1 MFISNI
7 GNGRHK
13 YYHYLAT
20 IIITL
25 IVMQLVGAI
34 PLLITIFLEI
44 DKRPFTPELF
54 EQIAN
59 SISGNLIVLFTGI
72 SFLAAFGVFIFCI
85 RYIHKQTVTSIITY
99 RNKIDF
105 QRIGWGLLVVVLFRI
120 PLFLIELYI
129 YGDSL
134 KWNFEF
140 NNFFFLLLICIF
152 FIPIQA
158 GLEEV
163 FFRGYLLKVF
173 NRKYKKK
180 YLSVFITSILFTVL
194 HFANPEAI
202 SFGWSM
208 IAFYFLTALFLA
220 LITIFDNGTELAIGV
235 HAGINIFTLLTIT
248 SEWSSFNTSALYLN
262 SSRNAFEL
270 DILLLTLVIYP
281 IIFFIFAKK
290 FDWKLSK
297 KTSNTKQWKS

>member
-1 MFISNI
+1 MFISDI
-7 GNGRHK
+7 DSGRHK
-13 YYHYLAT
+13 FYYYLAT
-20 IIITL
+20 IFITF
-25 IVMQLVGAI
+25 IVMQVVGTI
-34 PLLITIFLEI
+34 PLLITFFSKI
-44 DKRPFTPELF
+44 DNQPFTHELF

-59 SISGNLIVLFTGI
+59 SISGDLFVLFTGI
-72 SFLAAFGVFIFCI
+72 SFLAGFGAFIFCI
-85 RYIHKQTVTSIITY
+85 RYIHKQTITSIITY
-99 RNKIDF
+99 RTKIDF
-105 QRIGWGLLVVVLFRI
+105 KRIGWGLLIIILFRV
-120 PLFLIELYI
+120 PLFLIELYT

-140 NNFFFLLLICIF
+140 NSFFLLLLICVI

-163 FFRGYLLKVF
+163 FFRGYLLKRF
-173 NRKYKKK
+173 NKKLKKK
-180 YLSVFITSILFTVL
+180 YLSVLITSVLFTVL
-194 HFANPEAI
+194 HFSNPEAI
-202 SFGWSM
+202 SFGISM
-208 IAFYFLTALFLA
+208 FTFYFLTALFLA

-270 DILLLTLVIYP
+270 DIFLLSLVIYP

-290 FDWKLSK
+290 FHWKLNK
-297 KTSNTKQWKS
+297 KS

>member
-1 MFISNI
+1 MFISDI
-7 GNGRHK
+7 DNGRHK
-13 YYHYLAT
+13 FYYYLAT
-20 IIITL
+20 IFITL
-25 IVMQLVGAI
+25 IVMQVVGTI
-34 PLLITIFLEI
+34 PLLITVFSKI
-44 DKRPFTPELF
+44 DNQPFTPELF

-59 SISGNLIVLFTGI
+59 SISGDLFVLFTGI
-72 SFLAAFGVFIFCI
+72 SFLAAFGAFIFCI
-85 RYIHKQTVTSIITY
+85 RYIHKQPVTSIITY
-99 RNKIDF
+99 RTKIDF
-105 QRIGWGLLVVVLFRI
+105 QRIGWGLLIIVLFRI
-120 PLFLIELYI
+120 PLFLIELYT

-140 NNFFFLLLICIF
+140 NSFILLLLICVI

-163 FFRGYLLKVF
+163 FFRGYLLKRF
-173 NRKYKKK
+173 NKKLKKK
-180 YLSVFITSILFTVL
+180 YWSVLITSILFTVL
-194 HFANPEAI
+194 HFSNPEAI
-202 SFGWSM
+202 SFGISM
-208 IAFYFLTALFLA
+208 FTFYFLTAVFLA

-270 DILLLTLVIYP
+270 DIFLLTLVVYP

-290 FDWKLSK
+290 FGWKLSK
-297 KTSNTKQWKS
+297 KS

>member
-1 MFISNI
+1 MFISDI

-25 IVMQLVGAI
+25 IVMQVIGAI
-34 PLLITIFLEI
+34 PLLITIFSKI
-44 DKRPFTPELF
+44 GNQPFTPELF

-59 SISGNLIVLFTGI
+59 SISGDLFVLFTGI
-72 SFLAAFGVFIFCI
+72 SFLAAFGAFIFCI

-99 RNKIDF
+99 RTKIDF
-105 QRIGWGLLVVVLFRI
+105 QRIGWGLLIIVLFRI
-120 PLFLIELYI
+120 PLFLIELYT

-140 NNFFFLLLICIF
+140 NSFFLLLLICVM

-163 FFRGYLLKVF
+163 FFRGYLLKRF
-173 NRKYKKK
+173 NKKLKKK
-180 YLSVFITSILFTVL
+180 YWSVLITSILFTVL
-194 HFANPEAI
+194 HFSNPEAI
-202 SFGWSM
+202 SFGISM
-208 IAFYFLTALFLA
+208 FTFYFLTAVFLA

-248 SEWSSFNTSALYLN
+248 GEWSSFNTSALYLN

-270 DILLLTLVIYP
+270 DIFLLTLVIYP

-290 FDWKLSK
+290 FGWKLSK
-297 KTSNTKQWKS
+297 KS